1 MVRDLSEE
9 SSEESFLGGQASDT
23 SGLITSGSSG
33 PPNYQSLDLPPTYR
47 EATRTDWQVL
57 RRLVLPLG
65 KIISKVVIK

>member
-9 SSEESFLGGQASDT
+9 SSEESSVMGFESRGSDVSGLMT
-23 SGLITSGSSG
+23 SGGSA

-57 RRLVLPLG
+57 RRSVLD
-65 KIISKVVIK
+65 K